1 MYKSQSYLPAIDGF
15 WQPIQ
20 STCWKARASERARL
34 ISRKTGTIVE
44 KNPREVREMVSLRLT
59 SGVFTVATAG
69 TAPSFYRRSTPPSFR
84 VINQRMPWYSVC
96 LSNGESVERGRSGQH
111 TFVSSFSIY
120 GFIRRHV
127 T

>member
-1 MYKSQSYLPAIDGF
+1 M
-15 WQPIQ
+15 
-20 STCWKARASERARL
+20 
-34 ISRKTGTIVE
+34 E

-59 SGVFTVATAG
+59 SRVFTVATAG

-84 VINQRMPWYSVC
+84 VINRLLNSQRMPWYSVC

-120 GFIRRHV
+120 GFIRCHV